1 MIDER
6 LTTYINSL
14 DTGNKDYLEELD
26 QYAHGDSHWL
36 LHTSY
41 V

>member
-14 DTGNKDYLEELD
+14 DTGNKDYLEELE
-26 QYAHGDSHWL
+26 QYAHE
-36 LHTSY
+36 TY
-41 V
+41 VPVIRR